1 MSLVMRN
8 LLLADYE
15 PVTAVVNDWW
25 GRPVAVMLQRLFFEH
40 FQPTSF
46 VIEDNGGLVA
56 FLVGFISQ
64 TDPALAYIHFVGVKP
79 EYRAAGLGRELYNKF
94 FVTVKPR
101 GCRAVESITSP
112 INQGSI
118 NFHRKMGFEILP
130 GDAEENGV
138 SVTANYAGPGQ
149 PRVRF
154 RRKL

>member
-8 LLLADYE
+8 LGLSDYE
-15 PVTAVVNDWW
+15 PITAVVNDWW
-25 GRPVAVMLQRLFFEH
+25 GRPVVGMLQRLFFEH

-46 VIEDNGGLVA
+46 VIEDHGELVA

-64 TDPALAYIHFVGVKP
+64 TNPALAYIHFVGVKP
-79 EYRAAGLGRELYNKF
+79 EYRAKGLGRELYNRF
-94 FVTVKPR
+94 FVTVKPL

-112 INQGSI
+112 VNKGSI
-118 NFHRKMGFEILP
+118 NFHLALGFEILP
-130 GDAEENGV
+130 GDAEAEGV
-138 SVTANYAGPGQ
+138 RVTANHAGPGQ